1 MTLFEGKNLYII
13 MGIVIFCV
21 CIVCIVCILYFIF
34 NKKTDAIVAPLIDDT
49 NNNNDTNNN
58 INNTDP
64 NNINNTDTNNI
75 TNTNTNNI
83 NNTDT
88 NTNTAQKM
96 ISTNLITIANNLS
109 LDTKYNYNFTTPQLA
124 GYYLIIIELYSHK
137 DNKQL
142 IGGPGRGDVN
152 TMCCFNLM
160 TGFGGNP
167 AYITNQSN
175 TNYFILTSITNG
187 FSVISTLGTDYKFY
201 ISYIKLDIPPLSQEI
216 TSTNLITIAN
226 NLSLDTKYNYNFT
239 TPQLAG
245 YYLIIIELYSHKD
258 NKQLIGGPGR
268 GDVNTMCCFNLMTGF
283 GGNPAYI
290 TNQSNTNYFI
300 LTSITN
306 GFSVIST
313 LGTDYKFYIS
323 YIKLA

>member
-1 MTLFEGKNLYII
+1 MTLFEDGNLYII
-13 MGIVIFCV
+13 IGIVIFCV
-21 CIVCIVCILYFIF
+21 CICVVCILCFIF
-34 NKKTDAIVAPLIDDT
+34 NKNTKATVAPL
-49 NNNNDTNNN
+49 
-58 INNTDP
+58 
-64 NNINNTDTNNI
+64 
-75 TNTNTNNI
+75 I

-88 NTNTAQKM
+88 NTNTNTDTNTNTNTAQKI
-96 ISTNLITIANNLS
+96 ISNNLITIANDLS
-109 LDTKYNYNFTTPQLA
+109 LDTKYNYNFTTSQLA
-124 GYYLIIIELYSHK
+124 GYYLIIIELYSQK
-137 DNKQL
+137 GDKKL

-175 TNYFILTSITNG
+175 TNYFTLTSITNG

-201 ISYIKLDIPPLSQEI
+201 ISYVKLDPPPLSQEI
-216 TSTNLITIAN
+216 TNTNLITIAN
-226 NLSLDTKYNYNFT
+226 DLSLDTKYNYNFT
-239 TPQLAG
+239 TSQLAG
-245 YYLIIIELYSHKD
+245 YYLIIIELYSQKGD
-258 NKQLIGGPGR
+258 KKLIGGPGR

-290 TNQSNTNYFI
+290 TNQSNTNYFT

-323 YIKLA
+323 YVKLV